1 MKKFAIAAVA
11 ACVAT
16 GVYAADSELGATSTD
31 TIPLTLD
38 IPALVRVS
46 AFTGIDLGTFDGA
59 TAETGTDDGCI
70 YSNDKG
76 AYTVTMTST
85 NTAFKLISAALD
97 EIPYAVQWC
106 DDVAGG
112 GDCVALVYNTESAA
126 QAGADTLETDCV
138 TGGNNA
144 SVQVDITVA
153 DMLAAPIGTYED
165 DLLVLISPDE

>member
-1 MKKFAIAAVA
+1 MKKYAIAAVA
-11 ACVAT
+11 ACMAT

-38 IPALVRVS
+38 IPALVRVT

-70 YSNDKG
+70 YSNDNG

-97 EIPYAVQWC
+97 EIPYAAKWC
-106 DDVAGG
+106 NDVAGG

-126 QAGADTLETDCV
+126 QSGADTAETDCA

-144 SVQVDITVA
+144 SVKVDITA
-153 DMLAAPIGTYED
+153 ANMLAAPIGTYED

>member
-1 MKKFAIAAVA
+1 MKKYAIAAVA
-11 ACVAT
+11 ACMAT
-16 GVYAADSELGATSTD
+16 GVYAADSGLGATSTD

-59 TAETGTDDGCI
+59 TAETGTDNGCI
-70 YSNDKG
+70 YSNDNG

-85 NTAFKLISAALD
+85 NTAFKLISAAED
-97 EIPYAVQWC
+97 EIPYAVKWC
-106 DDVAGG
+106 DGVDGG
-112 GDCVALVYNTESAA
+112 GDCVALVYNTESVA
-126 QAGADTLETDCV
+126 QAGADTAETDCA
-138 TGGNNA
+138 TDGNNA